1 MRAQSVFERRRFV
14 FVTGVSEDIDAPA
27 QRQIAQILFAGRQA
41 SKCAAGDVDKSAQLA
56 EIRRNILRGDGV
68 ALDVAMQR
76 GDYVADEFQRKNFHK
91 LRICHGGHVRLFRG
105 LRASN
110 ECRESVTAA

>member
-1 MRAQSVFERRRFV
+1 M
-14 FVTGVSEDIDAPA
+14 
-27 QRQIAQILFAGRQA
+27 
-41 SKCAAGDVDKSAQLA
+41 
-56 EIRRNILRGDGV
+56 